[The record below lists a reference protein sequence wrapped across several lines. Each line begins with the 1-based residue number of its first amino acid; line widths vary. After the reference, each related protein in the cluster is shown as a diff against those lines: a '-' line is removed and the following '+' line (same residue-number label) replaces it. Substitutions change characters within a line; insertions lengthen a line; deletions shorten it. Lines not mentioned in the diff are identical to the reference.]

1 MKAFKICV
9 LGGGSFGTAMAQEAS
24 YNNMVKSVNI
34 YVRDDEVVRS
44 INSFN
49 INPKVFSN
57 YKLS

>member
-1 MKAFKICV
+1 
-9 LGGGSFGTAMAQEAS
+9 MAQEAS

-49 INPKVFSN
+49 LNPKVFSN